1 MMTLKVLF
9 IEIRGDVLTYRREI
23 GFPINHT
30 KADIKELKRQV
41 AKDRFEVV
49 KGGGKELMQD
59 ERLDRVGQDMYVPR
73 LDGESDKDYR
83 NRLCD
88 EIMFHPNKDT
98 ETLADVLREEYE
110 RDSQVKR

>member
-41 AKDRFEVV
+41 ARDKFKV
-49 KGGGKELMQD
+49 
-59 ERLDRVGQDMYVPR
+59 
-73 LDGESDKDYR
+73 LDGKKQKKKEQ
-83 NRLCD
+83 
-88 EIMFHPNKDT
+88 E
-98 ETLADVLREEYE
+98 
-110 RDSQVKR
+110 KR